1 MLPIIV
7 RRLALSV
14 PLLIVVSAI
23 TFLLE
28 SFVPGNPARTLLG
41 LNATQEQYDA
51 LRSALHLDQPVIA
64 QYGLYL
70 RGALHGDFG
79 TSLFTDESVL
89 GLIGQRLPVTLA
101 LVIGGTGLAALVGV
115 LLGVYSAT
123 RGRFSR
129 RVVDVVSLLGGALPN
144 FWIALLLVALF
155 AVRFAVFP
163 ATGYTPFAESP
174 GQWAA
179 GLVLP
184 VVALSIGG
192 IAFIAKVT
200 RDAMLTTL
208 GLDYIRT
215 LRACG
220 IGPSAIIWKHALR
233 SCGLPVVTTFGLTMI
248 TFIPGTI
255 LIENVFTLPG
265 LGTTVVNATNQHD
278 LPVVQGVALAFTA
291 MVIVVNLLVDV
302 LYGLLNPKVRTE

>member
-1 MLPIIV
+1 MFPILL

-14 PLLIVVSAI
+14 PLLLVVSAI

-41 LNATQEQYDA
+41 LNATPEQYAA
-51 LRSALHLDQPVIA
+51 LRAALHLNEPVVT
-64 QYGLYL
+64 QYWIYL
-70 RGALHGDFG
+70 RGVLHGDLG
-79 TSLFTDESVL
+79 SSLFTDESVL

-101 LVIGGTGLAALVGV
+101 LVVGATGLASLVGV

-123 RGRFSR
+123 RGRVGR
-129 RVVDVVSLLGGALPN
+129 RLVDVVSLLGGALPN

-155 AVRFAVFP
+155 AVKLGLFP
-163 ATGYTPFAESP
+163 ATGYTPFAQSP
-174 GQWAA
+174 GEWAN

-184 VVALSIGG
+184 VVALAIGG
-192 IAFIAKVT
+192 VAMIAKVT

-215 LRACG
+215 LRASG
-220 IGPSAIIWKHALR
+220 VRPASIVWKHALR
-233 SCGLPVVTTFGLTMI
+233 GCGLPVVTTIGLTMI
-248 TFIPGTI
+248 AFIPGTI

-265 LGTTVVNATNQHD
+265 LGTTVVDATNQHD
-278 LPVVQGVALAFTA
+278 LPVVQGVALTFTLL
-291 MVIVVNLLVDV
+291 VIVVNLLVDI
-302 LYGLLNPKVRTE
+302 LYGLLNPKVRTQ

>member
-1 MLPIIV
+1 MFPILL

-14 PLLIVVSAI
+14 PLLLVVSAI

-41 LNATQEQYDA
+41 LNATPEQYAA
-51 LRSALHLDQPVIA
+51 LRSALHLDEPIVT
-64 QYGLYL
+64 QYWIYL
-70 RGALHGDFG
+70 RGVLHGDLG
-79 TSLFTDESVL
+79 SSLFTDESVL

-101 LVIGGTGLAALVGV
+101 LVIGATGLASLVGV

-123 RGRFSR
+123 RGRVSR

-155 AVRFAVFP
+155 AVKLTLFP
-163 ATGYTPFAESP
+163 ATGYTPFAQSP
-174 GQWAA
+174 GQWAN

-192 IAFIAKVT
+192 VAMIAKVT

-208 GLDYIRT
+208 GLDYVRT
-215 LRACG
+215 LRASG
-220 IGPSAIIWKHALR
+220 VSPASIVWKHALR
-233 SCGLPVVTTFGLTMI
+233 GCGLPVVTTIGLTMI
-248 TFIPGTI
+248 AFIPGTI

-265 LGTTVVNATNQHD
+265 LGTTVVDATNQHD
-278 LPVVQGVALAFTA
+278 LPVVQGVALTFTV
-291 MVIVVNLLVDV
+291 MVIVVNVLVDV
-302 LYGLLNPKVRTE
+302 LYGLLNPKVRTQ